1 LKFVPIH
8 VKIITCHNEIIA
20 MKVTTLSIIALLFS
34 VGLASSA
41 FAHTTIE
48 VEPYEIEVG
57 WGVEPPVVGFRND
70 FVFDISET
78 GESAGLKVGIKNA
91 FKNLEATAKFGGV
104 TKILDMGSDPRPGHY
119 FSHVIPT
126 KTGSYSIQLQGE
138 INGVLIDVDIPIE
151 DVEST
156 AILDFPPTSGS
167 SSDQDVVALKS
178 AVSSL
183 QQDVSSLKEDSNKDA
198 SPEGAAYDFAI
209 LGLSIAAAAI
219 ILAVIALVKRK

>member
-1 LKFVPIH
+1 MKAILLSSFVI
-8 VKIITCHNEIIA
+8 
-20 MKVTTLSIIALLFS
+20 LFS
-34 VGLASSA
+34 LGLVSQA

-70 FVFDISET
+70 FVFEISEP
-78 GESAGLKVGIKNA
+78 GENPGVKVGVKNA
-91 FKNLEATAKFGGV
+91 FKNLDVTAKFGGV
-104 TKILDMGSDPRPGHY
+104 TKVIDIGSDPRPGHY

-126 KTGSYSIQLQGE
+126 KTGTYSIHLKGE
-138 INGVLIDVDIPIE
+138 INGTPIDEEIPIE

-156 AILDFPPTSGS
+156 SVLDFPPTSGS
-167 SSDQDVVALKS
+167 SSSQDVEALKI

-183 QQDVSSLKEDSNKDA
+183 QQDVVLLKSGSIEDSSK
-198 SPEGAAYDFAI
+198 EGSYDFAV
-209 LGLSIAAAAI
+209 LGLSIASAAI

>member
-1 LKFVPIH
+1 VPI
-8 VKIITCHNEIIA
+8 EIIA
-20 MKVTTLSIIALLFS
+20 MKVATLSFVALLFS
-34 VGLASSA
+34 VGLVSQA
-41 FAHTTIE
+41 FAHTTVE

-70 FVFDISET
+70 FVFDISEP
-78 GESAGLKVGIKNA
+78 GETVGLKVGIKNA
-91 FKNLEATAKFGGV
+91 FKNLEVTAKFGGV
-104 TKILDMGSDPRPGHY
+104 TKILDIGSDPRPGHY

-126 KTGSYSIQLQGE
+126 KTGSYSIQLKGE
-138 INGVLIDVDIPIE
+138 INGVVVDVDIPVE

-156 AILDFPPTSGS
+156 AVLDFPPSSGS

-183 QQDVSSLKEDSNKDA
+183 QQDVSSIKSGSGIEVS
-198 SPEGAAYDFAI
+198 SEGAAYDFAI

-219 ILAVIALVKRK
+219 ILAVIALIKRK

>member
-1 LKFVPIH
+1 
-8 VKIITCHNEIIA
+8 
-20 MKVTTLSIIALLFS
+20 MKAITLSFIALLFS
-34 VGLASSA
+34 VGLASQA

-57 WGVEPPVVGFRND
+57 WGTEPPVVGFRND
-70 FVFDISET
+70 FVFDISEP
-78 GESAGLKVGIKNA
+78 GETAGLKIGIKNA
-91 FKNLEATAKFGGV
+91 FKNLEVTGKFGGV
-104 TKILDMGSDPRPGHY
+104 SKILDIGSDPRPGHY

-126 KTGSYSIQLQGE
+126 KTGSYSIQLKGE
-138 INGVLIDVDIPIE
+138 INGVLVDVDIPVE

-156 AILDFPPTSGS
+156 AVLDFPPTSGS

-183 QQDVSSLKEDSNKDA
+183 QQDVLSIKSGSGIEVSS
-198 SPEGAAYDFAI
+198 EGAAYDFAI

>member
-1 LKFVPIH
+1 MPI
-8 VKIITCHNEIIA
+8 EIIA
-20 MKVTTLSIIALLFS
+20 MKVATLSFVALLFS
-34 VGLASSA
+34 VGLVSQA
-41 FAHTTIE
+41 FAHTTVE

-70 FVFDISET
+70 FVFDISEP
-78 GESAGLKVGIKNA
+78 GETAGLKDGIKNA
-91 FKNLEATAKFGGV
+91 FKNLEVTAKFGGV
-104 TKILDMGSDPRPGHY
+104 TKILDIGSDPRPGHY

-126 KTGSYSIQLQGE
+126 KTGSYSIQLKGE
-138 INGVLIDVDIPIE
+138 INGVVVDVDIPVE

-156 AILDFPPTSGS
+156 AVLDFPPTSGS

-183 QQDVSSLKEDSNKDA
+183 QQDVLSIKSGSGIEVSS
-198 SPEGAAYDFAI
+198 EGTAYDFAI

-219 ILAVIALVKRK
+219 ILAVIALIKRK

>member
-1 LKFVPIH
+1 
-8 VKIITCHNEIIA
+8 

-156 AILDFPPTSGS
+156 AILDFPSTSGS

>member
-1 LKFVPIH
+1 
-8 VKIITCHNEIIA
+8 

-78 GESAGLKVGIKNA
+78 GETAGLKVGIKNA

-183 QQDVSSLKEDSNKDA
+183 QQDVSSLKEDSNKDV